1 MPDPFSLWWFKT
13 IAYATFAAFG
23 GFLGHALRTIN
34 KNQKIHWGRAA
45 LEGIAAG
52 FVGIIVMMTCH
63 AASVPEGWTGVIVG
77 VCGWLG
83 ASATIQM
90 LETLVR
96 KRLGIDGASNDA
108 TNKS

>member
-1 MPDPFSLWWFKT
+1 MHDPFSVWYIKAL
-13 IAYATFAAFG
+13 AYAAFAAFG
-23 GFLGHALRTIN
+23 GMMGHALRTIN

-45 LEGIAAG
+45 LEGMSAG
-52 FVGIIVMMTCH
+52 FVGVIVMMVCQS
-63 AASVPEGWTGVIVG
+63 ANMSEGWTGVTVG

-96 KRLGIDGASNDA
+96 NRLGIGASDDA
-108 TNKS
+108 DKPK